1 MYEILFFTDAG
12 STRLDT
18 LSLHDAL
25 PISPASVTVSP
36 STVSAGG
43 TLTVTVAN
51 GPGNPMDWVTLGR
64 VARAGRR
71 LNRWNLVNATAA
83 TPATRI
89 TNTTLQFVAPPAA
102 GPYEIR
108 WFA

>member
-43 TLTVTVAN
+43 TLTVMVAN

-64 VARAGRR
+64 V
-71 LNRWNLVNATAA
+71 TAA
-83 TPATRI
+83 DGGYDRWMFLNGTSTTPATGI

-102 GPYEIR
+102 GT
-108 WFA
+108 